1 MRGKGEG
8 GRGKGVT
15 LIELVVALALLGL
28 ILGISGLALAS
39 LQAPRESERVRA
51 LSRARSEAI
60 RTGRPVRT
68 AVSTDTAANY
78 ALRTTHLVL
87 FLPDGRA
94 IGPGVDPLTGAPRA
108 TR

>member
-1 MRGKGEG
+1 
-8 GRGKGVT
+8 
-15 LIELVVALALLGL
+15 
-28 ILGISGLALAS
+28 ISGLALAS

-51 LSRARSEAI
+51 LSRARSQAI
-60 RTGRPVRT
+60 RTGPPVR
-68 AVSTDTAANY
+68 AALPPDTAGTLSPLPAP
-78 ALRTTHLVL
+78 L

>member
-1 MRGKGEG
+1 MSGTGDG
-8 GRGKGVT
+8 GRGTGVT

-39 LQAPRESERVRA
+39 LQSPRDSERVRE
-51 LSRARSEAI
+51 LSRARAEAI
-60 RTGRPVRT
+60 RTARPVR
-68 AVSTDTAANY
+68 AAFPTDTVRNRSP
-78 ALRTTHLVL
+78 LPSPL

-108 TR
+108 AR